1 MQITCKR
8 KPECTRCRR
17 RHKALVKLLSS
28 LYLFI
33 FYVAIAWFFP
43 SALERFC
50 TWILPSDSTG
60 RANLEDVVRA
70 ALLPVPREKNARRR
84 IDPTQQNIR
93 RKKKYLFSLFW
104 ASLPSG
110 ICSVSPARLRSQ
122 MYLNGFENP
131 WRTHSTPCSM
141 APNAVRRCSRRS
153 IFRRSDVAASTSFW
167 LLLPFT
173 NHLLPQTRGS

>member
-1 MQITCKR
+1 MIPEDMQITCKR

-43 SALERFC
+43 SALESFC

-93 RKKKYLFSLFW
+93 RKKKKSIYFLCFE
-104 ASLPSG
+104 
-110 ICSVSPARLRSQ
+110 PACRRAYAAYRLR
-122 MYLNGFENP
+122 GFGLK
-131 WRTHSTPCSM
+131 C
-141 APNAVRRCSRRS
+141 
-153 IFRRSDVAASTSFW
+153 I
-167 LLLPFT
+167 
-173 NHLLPQTRGS
+173 